1 MSRIE
6 PSSTSP
12 LVCTPEP
19 DQPHSPTTAAHA
31 SHAAATGHVV
41 DRFDADRAMAERAR
55 AAADFG
61 LGEQAVLNELLTL
74 GKDDFTI
81 IQLRGFVKAQAAVD
95 ADARLI
101 VRHEDDHTWT
111 VELVGKAFIGA
122 GETTSGAE
130 AAVGG
135 EVATKLRFQSPEG
148 AADFL
153 QAVATAPVPLLG
165 SPKRVAEAF
174 SSYFESARFGGLLKL
189 EVGSKQHGLGKELG
203 MLAKLGG
210 EVEGGFAVT
219 VDRSRGELVLEGKV
233 EGLSLAQVNAP
244 WAQLAAVG
252 AQVKV
257 EAKLEHRVKV
267 DAQAIDD
274 ILHNRR
280 SAAELVAG
288 GETVLK
294 IESVVEG
301 SAVATVAGVGGLVKT
316 EAEIHLGA
324 LDELTPERLG
334 HAIAHG
340 EMRAQVFKSEQTD
353 IGGAMFDL
361 HAFGGGLGWRKHRE
375 VYDYRA
381 TLGEIARAATQLL
394 SGDAE
399 PRLSDLDAHAAAA
412 RMRQ

>member
-12 LVCTPEP
+12 LACTPDPQEP
-19 DQPHSPTTAAHA
+19 HAPAAPAHA

-41 DRFDADRAMAERAR
+41 DRFDADRAMEERAR

-74 GKDDFTI
+74 GKDDFTV
-81 IQLRGFVKAQAAVD
+81 IQLRGFVKAEAAVE

-101 VRHEDDHTWT
+101 VKHEDDHTWT
-111 VELVGKAFIGA
+111 VELVGRGFVGA
-122 GETTSGAE
+122 GEAMSGAE

-135 EVATKLRFQSPEG
+135 EAATKLRFQSPEG

-165 SPKRVAEAF
+165 SPARVAEAF
-174 SSYFESARFGGLLKL
+174 SSNFESARVGGLLKL
-189 EVGSKQHGLGKELG
+189 EVGSKEHGLGKELG

-210 EVEGGFAVT
+210 EVAGGFAVT

-233 EGLSLAQVNAP
+233 EGLSLAQANAP
-244 WAQLAAVG
+244 WAQLATIG

-267 DAQAIDD
+267 DAQVIDD
-274 ILHNRR
+274 LLHNRR
-280 SAAELVAG
+280 SAAELLAG

-294 IESVVEG
+294 LESFIDG

-316 EAEIHLGA
+316 EMEIDLGA
-324 LDELTPERLG
+324 LDELTPQRLG
-334 HAIAHG
+334 EAIAHG
-340 EMRAQVFKSEQTD
+340 EARAQVFKSEKTE
-353 IGGAMFDL
+353 IGGATLEL

-375 VYDYRA
+375 LHDYRA
-381 TLGEIARAATQLL
+381 TLGEIANAATQLL
-394 SGDAE
+394 SGGAE
-399 PRLSDLDAHAAAA
+399 PRLSDLDAQAAAA